1 MFVARDS
8 FVTSAGITVTP
19 AHRDDR
25 LRKFYQREIPA
36 INLSSKTSHIN
47 IDQESCLVMAR
58 ILNVSQF

>member
-8 FVTSAGITVTP
+8 FVTSAGPP
-19 AHRDDR
+19 ATG
-25 LRKFYQREIPA
+25 LRKFHERKIPA